1 MRETRLR
8 SSEGNSASAVG
19 TRRHEPALDDWLG
32 DVSDEDWSEDA
43 AERAE
48 RRRGAPVYERLSAD
62 EAWVEPTDDRSWT
75 DGPLD
80 ADEAHRAVI
89 ERRRLIAGLVV
100 VVVLGLAVVIPV
112 TLLRGGADEPVS
124 SVSEPATAT
133 ATTTPASTETTPSS
147 TTTTPQTTTPSTTT
161 PTTTTPSTSS
171 EGFTLPEGTKLRR
184 GEEADSAVV
193 ILLQQALS
201 SAGYDPGSA
210 DGTYGLKTE
219 AAVVAFQQDNG
230 LSADGVVGAE
240 TASALNSALSKGA
253 TATETSPS
261 TTTPSAPSGGFT
273 LPEGTKLRRG
283 EEADPAVV
291 TALQQAL
298 SSAGYDPGSADGTY
312 GQKTEAA
319 VVAFQQDNGL
329 SADGVVG
336 PETASALS
344 SALASG

>member
-8 SSEGNSASAVG
+8 RYEGTSASAVG
-19 TRRHEPALDDWLG
+19 SRRHEPALDDWLG

-62 EAWVEPTDDRSWT
+62 DAWVEPTDDRSWT
-75 DGPLD
+75 DEPLD
-80 ADEAHRAVI
+80 ADEARRAVI

-100 VVVLGLAVVIPV
+100 VVVLGLAVVIPM
-112 TLLRGGADEPVS
+112 TLVRGGGNEPVTP
-124 SVSEPATAT
+124 VADP
-133 ATTTPASTETTPSS
+133 ATTTPALTESTPS
-147 TTTTPQTTTPSTTT
+147 TTTPRTTTPSTTT
-161 PTTTTPSTSS
+161 PTTTTPST
-171 EGFTLPEGTKLRR
+171 
-184 GEEADSAVV
+184 
-193 ILLQQALS
+193 
-201 SAGYDPGSA
+201 
-210 DGTYGLKTE
+210 
-219 AAVVAFQQDNG
+219 
-230 LSADGVVGAE
+230 
-240 TASALNSALSKGA
+240 
-253 TATETSPS
+253 
-261 TTTPSAPSGGFT
+261 PSGGFT

-298 SSAGYDPGSADGTY
+298 ASAGYDPGAADGTY

-336 PETASALS
+336 PETASALNS
-344 SALASG
+344 AVSQGATETETRPPTTTPSGGGFTLPEGTKLRRGEEADPAVVAALQQALASAGYDPGAADGTYGQKTEAAVVAFQQDNGLSADGVVGPETASALTSALASG

>member
-8 SSEGNSASAVG
+8 RYEGPSARAVG
-19 TRRHEPALDDWLG
+19 SRRHEPALDDWLG

-48 RRRGAPVYERLSAD
+48 RRRGAPVDERLSAD
-62 EAWVEPTDDRSWT
+62 DAWVEPTDDRSWT

-80 ADEAHRAVI
+80 ADDAHRAVI

-100 VVVLGLAVVIPV
+100 VVVLALAVVIPV
-112 TLLRGGADEPVS
+112 TLLRGGGDEPVT
-124 SVSEPATAT
+124 SVAEPS
-133 ATTTPASTETTPSS
+133 TTTPASTETTPSS
-147 TTTTPQTTTPSTTT
+147 TTTTPRTTTPSTTT
-161 PTTTTPSTSS
+161 PTTTTPTTTS

-184 GEEADSAVV
+184 GEEADTAVV
-193 ILLQQALS
+193 TALQQALS

-210 DGTYGLKTE
+210 DGTYGQKTE

-230 LSADGVVGAE
+230 LSADGVVGPE
-240 TASALNSALSKGA
+240 TASALNNALSEGT
-253 TATETSPS
+253 TATETGPS
-261 TTTPSAPSGGFT
+261 TTTPSSGGFT

-336 PETASALS
+336 AETASALS